1 MKNDFFEYKLT
12 RSEFAKRIGKT
23 REAVRSAMRRGKYA
37 DFYRFD
43 GSQYLFKLPDRPRG
57 NKDLDHGQRA
67 LPKRQIN
74 RGNHY
79 NANYPNEAFRL
90 YNQKKILEKLN
101 KTDPEFVEK
110 VPELE
115 KLHQQQKA
123 ERITAQ
129 LNQTTVK
136 SYGGFLSKA
145 KLARGDFEPT
155 NRGTIRKYKYYP

>member
-1 MKNDFFEYKLT
+1 MLIYLQDT
-12 RSEFAKRIGKT
+12 R
-23 REAVRSAMRRGKYA
+23 
-37 DFYRFD
+37 
-43 GSQYLFKLPDRPRG
+43 L
-57 NKDLDHGQRA
+57 
-67 LPKRQIN
+67 
-74 RGNHY
+74 
-79 NANYPNEAFRL
+79 
-90 YNQKKILEKLN
+90 KLN

-145 KLARGDFEPT
+145 ELTRGDFEPT